1 MAIDRAAGLT
11 IPFTVVTLYYVMIG
25 GLAWLLLHWYPGLSQ
40 HLPIGAIDNV
50 ITGGSKREFEEVILS
65 GRTQA
70 VDNVTTLA
78 VAIGLAIVL
87 MVPVSWVYI
96 LTHAQKDV
104 EASFVQTIL
113 ILPVIVAGIA
123 MIVQNSIALAFSLAG
138 IVAAV
143 RFRFSLKRPAHALY
157 IFTAITVGLA
167 AGISALEV
175 AIIVSV
181 IFAYLS
187 MVVWK
192 LDYGDHLDG
201 PFLSFLTRHTEDE

>member
-1 MAIDRAAGLT
+1 MDRATGLA
-11 IPFTVVTLYYVMIG
+11 IPFTVVTLYYLALGGIG
-25 GLAWLLLHWYPGLSQ
+25 WLILQLDPTLHEY
-40 HLPIGAIDNV
+40 LPIGAISNV
-50 ITGGSKREFEEVILS
+50 INDAPSQNFEEVILS

-70 VDNVTTLA
+70 AVNISTLM
-78 VAIGLAIVL
+78 VAIILAIGL

-96 LTHAQKDV
+96 LTHDPRDV
-104 EASFVQTIL
+104 DSSLIQTML

-123 MIVQNSIALAFSLAG
+123 MIVQNSVPLAFSLAG

-143 RFRFSLKRPAHALY
+143 RFRFSLKKPAHALY

-175 AIIVSV
+175 AIIVSAM
-181 IFAYLS
+181 FAYGS

-201 PFLSFLTRHTEDE
+201 PFLSFFTGRSGD

>member
-1 MAIDRAAGLT
+1 MDRATGLA
-11 IPFTVVTLYYVMIG
+11 IPFTVVTLYYAVLGGIG
-25 GLAWLLLHWYPGLSQ
+25 WLALQWDPTLSEY
-40 HLPIGAIDNV
+40 LPIGAISNV
-50 ITGGSKREFEEVILS
+50 MTEGTSQDFQEVILS

-70 VDNVTTLA
+70 VTNISTLT
-78 VAIGLAIVL
+78 VAIIMAIGL

-96 LTHAQKDV
+96 LTHDPR
-104 EASFVQTIL
+104 EIDSSLIQTML

-123 MIVQNSIALAFSLAG
+123 MIVQNSIPLAFSLAG

-175 AIIVSV
+175 AIIVSTM
-181 IFAYLS
+181 FAYGS

-201 PFLSFLTRHTEDE
+201 PFLSFFTGRSED

>member
-1 MAIDRAAGLT
+1 MDRATGLT
-11 IPFTVVTLYYVMIG
+11 IPFTVVTLYYLALGAIG
-25 GLAWLLLHWYPGLSQ
+25 WLILQWDPTLHEY
-40 HLPIGAIDNV
+40 LPIGAISNIINDAPAQN
-50 ITGGSKREFEEVILS
+50 FQEVILS

-70 VDNVTTLA
+70 AVNISTLT
-78 VAIGLAIVL
+78 VAIILAIGL

-96 LTHAQKDV
+96 LTHDPREV
-104 EASFVQTIL
+104 DSSLIQTML

-123 MIVQNSIALAFSLAG
+123 MIVQNSVPLAFSLAG

-143 RFRFSLKRPAHALY
+143 RFRFSLKKPAHALY

-181 IFAYLS
+181 LFAYGS

-201 PFLSFLTRHTEDE
+201 PFLSFFTGRSED

>member
-1 MAIDRAAGLT
+1 MDRATGLA
-11 IPFTVVTLYYVMIG
+11 IPFTVVTLYYAVLG
-25 GLAWLLLHWYPGLSQ
+25 GLGWLVLQWDPTLSEY
-40 HLPIGAIDNV
+40 LPIGAISNV
-50 ITGGSKREFEEVILS
+50 ITEGTSQDFQEVILS

-70 VDNVTTLA
+70 VTNISTLM
-78 VAIGLAIVL
+78 VAIIMAIGL

-96 LTHAQKDV
+96 LTHDPREV
-104 EASFVQTIL
+104 DSSLIQTML

-123 MIVQNSIALAFSLAG
+123 MIVQNSIPLAFSLAG

-175 AIIVSV
+175 AIIVSMM
-181 IFAYLS
+181 FAYGS

-201 PFLSFLTRHTEDE
+201 PFLSFFTGRSED

>member
-1 MAIDRAAGLT
+1 M
-11 IPFTVVTLYYVMIG
+11 
-25 GLAWLLLHWYPGLSQ
+25 
-40 HLPIGAIDNV
+40 
-50 ITGGSKREFEEVILS
+50 
-65 GRTQA
+65 
-70 VDNVTTLA
+70 
-78 VAIGLAIVL
+78 
-87 MVPVSWVYI
+87 
-96 LTHAQKDV
+96 
-104 EASFVQTIL
+104 L

-123 MIVQNSIALAFSLAG
+123 MIVQNSIPLAFSLAG

-175 AIIVSV
+175 AIIVSMM
-181 IFAYLS
+181 FAYGS

-201 PFLSFLTRHTEDE
+201 PFLSFFTGRSED

>member
-1 MAIDRAAGLT
+1 MDRATGLA
-11 IPFTVVTLYYVMIG
+11 IPFTVVTLYYAVMGGIG
-25 GLAWLLLHWYPGLSQ
+25 WLALLWDPTLSEY
-40 HLPIGAIDNV
+40 LPIGAISNV
-50 ITGGSKREFEEVILS
+50 ITEGPSQSFEEVILS

-70 VDNVTTLA
+70 VTNISTLT
-78 VAIGLAIVL
+78 VAIVLAIGL

-96 LTHAQKDV
+96 LTHDPREV
-104 EASFVQTIL
+104 DSSLIQTML

-123 MIVQNSIALAFSLAG
+123 MIVQNSVPLAFSLAG

-181 IFAYLS
+181 MFAYGS

-201 PFLSFLTRHTEDE
+201 PFLSFFTGRSED

>member
-1 MAIDRAAGLT
+1 MDRATGLT
-11 IPFTVVTLYYVMIG
+11 IPFTVVTLYYLALGGIG
-25 GLAWLLLHWYPGLSQ
+25 WLILQWDPTLHEY
-40 HLPIGAIDNV
+40 LPIGAISNIINDAPAQN
-50 ITGGSKREFEEVILS
+50 FQEVILS

-70 VDNVTTLA
+70 AVNISTLT
-78 VAIGLAIVL
+78 VAIILAIGL

-96 LTHAQKDV
+96 LTHDPREV
-104 EASFVQTIL
+104 DASLLQTML

-123 MIVQNSIALAFSLAG
+123 MIVQNSVPLAFSLAG

-167 AGISALEV
+167 AGISALEI

-181 IFAYLS
+181 MFAYGS

-201 PFLSFLTRHTEDE
+201 PFLSFFTGRSED

>member
-1 MAIDRAAGLT
+1 MDRATGLA
-11 IPFTVVTLYYVMIG
+11 IPFTVVTLYYLALGGIG
-25 GLAWLLLHWYPGLSQ
+25 WLILQLDPTLHEY
-40 HLPIGAIDNV
+40 LPIGAISNV
-50 ITGGSKREFEEVILS
+50 INDAPSQNFQEVILS

-70 VDNVTTLA
+70 AVNISTLM
-78 VAIGLAIVL
+78 VAIILAIGL

-96 LTHAQKDV
+96 LTHDPR
-104 EASFVQTIL
+104 EIDSSLIQTML

-123 MIVQNSIALAFSLAG
+123 MIVQNSVPLAFSLAG

-143 RFRFSLKRPAHALY
+143 RFRFSLKKPAHALY

-167 AGISALEV
+167 AGISALEI
-175 AIIVSV
+175 AIIVSAM
-181 IFAYLS
+181 FAYGS

-201 PFLSFLTRHTEDE
+201 PFLSFFTGRSED

>member
-1 MAIDRAAGLT
+1 MDRATGLA
-11 IPFTVVTLYYVMIG
+11 IPFTVVTLYYAVLGGIG
-25 GLAWLLLHWYPGLSQ
+25 WLALQWDPTLSEY
-40 HLPIGAIDNV
+40 LPIGAISNV
-50 ITGGSKREFEEVILS
+50 MTEGTSQDFKEVILS

-70 VDNVTTLA
+70 VTNISTLT
-78 VAIGLAIVL
+78 VAIIMAIGL

-96 LTHAQKDV
+96 LTHDPREV
-104 EASFVQTIL
+104 DSSLIQTML

-123 MIVQNSIALAFSLAG
+123 MIVQNSVPLAFSLAG

-175 AIIVSV
+175 AIIVSSM
-181 IFAYLS
+181 FAYGS

-201 PFLSFLTRHTEDE
+201 PFLSFFTGRSED

>member
-1 MAIDRAAGLT
+1 MDRATGLA
-11 IPFTVVTLYYVMIG
+11 IPFTVVTLYYLAMGGIG
-25 GLAWLLLHWYPGLSQ
+25 WLILQLDPTLHEY
-40 HLPIGAIDNV
+40 LPIGAISNV
-50 ITGGSKREFEEVILS
+50 INDAPSQNFQEVILS

-70 VDNVTTLA
+70 AVNISTLM
-78 VAIGLAIVL
+78 VAIILAIGL

-96 LTHAQKDV
+96 LTHDPREV
-104 EASFVQTIL
+104 DSSLIQTML

-123 MIVQNSIALAFSLAG
+123 LIVQNSVPLAFSLAG

-143 RFRFSLKRPAHALY
+143 RFRFSLKKPAHALY

-181 IFAYLS
+181 MFAYGS

-201 PFLSFLTRHTEDE
+201 PFLSFFTGRSED

>member
-1 MAIDRAAGLT
+1 MDRATGLA
-11 IPFTVVTLYYVMIG
+11 IPFTVVTLYYLVLGGIG
-25 GLAWLLLHWYPGLSQ
+25 WLILQWDPTLHVY
-40 HLPIGAIDNV
+40 LPIGAISNV
-50 ITGGSKREFEEVILS
+50 INDAPAQNFQEVILS

-70 VDNVTTLA
+70 AANISTLT
-78 VAIGLAIVL
+78 VAIILAIGL

-96 LTHAQKDV
+96 LTHDPREV
-104 EASFVQTIL
+104 DSSLIQTML

-123 MIVQNSIALAFSLAG
+123 MIVQNSVPLAFSLAG

-143 RFRFSLKRPAHALY
+143 RFRFSLKKPAHALY

-181 IFAYLS
+181 LFAYGS

-201 PFLSFLTRHTEDE
+201 PFLSFFTGRSED